1 MATCA
6 ISATETNVIR
16 VEKTTK
22 HDGTER
28 TLVQRAQD
36 GDEEA
41 FATLFQLHKRRVFS
55 VCLQMTN
62 DVAEAEDITQE
73 AFLQVF
79 CKLRTFRG
87 ESAFATW
94 LHRIAVNTV
103 LMKLRRSKSPPMLSL
118 DETASPDS
126 PSLRRELGQRD
137 PSLSGV
143 VDRILLHR
151 AIRELPA
158 GCRKIFGLHAV
169 HGYQHHE
176 IAKLLN
182 CSVGNSKSQLHKAKL
197 KMRELLFPKL
207 KRIHLQN
214 AARMA
219 DESIA
224 MAALNDR
231 RSGSARSA
239 PIAWE
244 NKASA

>member
-1 MATCA
+1 MATRA
-6 ISATETNVIR
+6 ISTTETNVIP
-16 VEKTTK
+16 VEKPIMR
-22 HDGTER
+22 DATER
-28 TLVQRAQD
+28 TLVQRAQE

-41 FATLFQLHKRRVFS
+41 FATLFRLHKRRVFS

-87 ESAFATW
+87 EAAFSTW

-103 LMKLRRSKSPPMLSL
+103 LMKLRRCKFPPTLSL
-118 DETASPDS
+118 DEPAEPDS
-126 PSLRRELGQRD
+126 PSWWRELGKKD
-137 PSLSGV
+137 PNLSGA

-182 CSVGNSKSQLHKAKL
+182 CSVGNSKSQLHKAKM
-197 KMRELLFPKL
+197 KMRELLHPKL
-207 KRIHLQN
+207 RRVHLQN
-214 AARMA
+214 AAGKKG
-219 DESIA
+219 E
-224 MAALNDR
+224 
-231 RSGSARSA
+231 RSA
-239 PIAWE
+239 MSMTNNRSISSAQALRIA
-244 NKASA
+244 